1 MFYFQINHQYYYV
14 LFLEPYTYYILV
26 DYMGRRIKLKGKQR
40 LKFNKPKLIIMI
52 ITIIVISI
60 MMVFKL
66 MNLKVNPVLFD
77 FAELEARKLASI
89 IVNNAISKNVT
100 QNINVDE
107 LFLITRDDKG
117 DIKTIDFNP
126 ITVNKILTETTNS
139 VQVNLKY
146 IEQGKVEL
154 LDLST
159 NSLIDY
165 DIDKLKQGIIYE
177 IPTGVIFGNSFLA
190 NIGPKIPVKFSL
202 VGDIVS
208 YINTKIT
215 DYGINNALI
224 EVNIILELSEQVIL
238 PFISNKIKIET
249 SIPVALKLIQGSVP
263 EYYLNGINQNSTSLA
278 LPIE

>member
-1 MFYFQINHQYYYV
+1 
-14 LFLEPYTYYILV
+14 
-26 DYMGRRIKLKGKQR
+26 MGRRIKLKGKQR

-60 MMVFKL
+60 IMVFKL
-66 MNLKVNPVLFD
+66 INLKVNPVLFD

-224 EVNIILELSEQVIL
+224 EVNIVLELSEQVIL
-238 PFISNKIKIET
+238 PFVSNKIKIET

>member
-1 MFYFQINHQYYYV
+1 
-14 LFLEPYTYYILV
+14 
-26 DYMGRRIKLKGKQR
+26 MGRKIKLRGKKR
-40 LKFNKPKLIIMI
+40 IKFNKPKLIIVILILI
-52 ITIIVISI
+52 ILFVI
-60 MMVFKL
+60 MTLRF
-66 MNLKVNPVLFD
+66 MNLKVNPVLFNY
-77 FAELEARKLASI
+77 AELEARKLASI
-89 IVNNAISKNVT
+89 IINNAISKNVT
-100 QNINVDE
+100 QNINIDE
-107 LFLITRDDKG
+107 LFLITRDDAG

-126 ITVNKILTETTNS
+126 ITVNKILTDTTNS

-165 DIDKLKQGIIYE
+165 DIDKLKQGVIYE
-177 IPTGVIFGNSFLA
+177 IPSGVIFGNSFLT
-190 NIGPKIPVKFSL
+190 NIGPKVPVKLSL

-224 EVNIILELSEQVIL
+224 EVNIVLELSEQVIL
-238 PFISNKIKIET
+238 PFVSNKIKIET

-263 EYYLNGINQNSTSLA
+263 EYYLNGVGQNSNSIA
-278 LPIE
+278 LPIEK